1 MLIFA
6 VHPIHTEVVNS
17 LKNRDELLALF
28 FALLSF
34 SILIK
39 QSFNE
44 KKYLWFLFFCIFL
57 ICSVLSKKSS
67 IPIFFCAPL
76 LFVNNDKIQTLHY
89 FTFSIILN
97 FLVAIFGSDFNT
109 VLSVKLFLIGG
120 VFSISFFVIKNQT
133 IWLKIISES
142 FLIKNSYSLLLI
154 ISFLLLFIFS
164 IFYKSHEVL
173 IVAYIVLAIF
183 VFLEKSKKE
192 LISFFVVFSLFISGI
207 VFKTNDLSDTSSML
221 SVFLL
226 FEYFNKSKGQRTDY
240 FYLVWLIPLF
250 FNANG
255 FVGVFQ
261 FVGFIIQY
269 FLLALVIKYQNLK
282 FVLLLAV
289 GMFFLLFQE
298 IELDYLLFLI
308 LLFFNES
315 KFLEKINTSYFHL
328 IFLVVISFLSL
339 NQKENGEVNQVFRIK
354 TKSISKIE
362 SKYSEGREL
371 NFVENPL
378 VNINDYQKKLIVG
391 FETTGQY
398 IKLLTLPY
406 PLKFYY
412 GYDVVDTDSKITV
425 FSIAGFIFFCAFIF
439 LIFFFAKKRNNR
451 IMFFIFSSILSLA
464 FFSNWFVLVAG
475 IIGERL
481 VFEASFS
488 IIFVFVYLYY
498 KLDFFSD
505 LFKKITF
512 LIVIIL
518 FSILTFVRNQE
529 WKNPLTLM
537 GNDIKHLQN
546 SAQANNLY
554 ALNLMNNSKDIK
566 SRKLAIEH
574 FKKAIQIYP
583 NFFNVHYDLGYNY
596 LAIGDTLNSIKHFN
610 KVIELDGS
618 FQDSYL
624 NLVQIY
630 NSKRDWI
637 NYLIIAK
644 KLFKIHDHPDSYIIL
659 AKGYLENKDINQSK
673 KILKIGISK
682 FPLNNA
688 LSMCLNDLGTKSLTI
703 TK

>member
-1 MLIFA
+1 
-6 VHPIHTEVVNS
+6 
-17 LKNRDELLALF
+17 
-28 FALLSF
+28 
-34 SILIK
+34 
-39 QSFNE
+39 
-44 KKYLWFLFFCIFL
+44 
-57 ICSVLSKKSS
+57 
-67 IPIFFCAPL
+67 
-76 LFVNNDKIQTLHY
+76 
-89 FTFSIILN
+89 
-97 FLVAIFGSDFNT
+97 
-109 VLSVKLFLIGG
+109 
-120 VFSISFFVIKNQT
+120 
-133 IWLKIISES
+133 
-142 FLIKNSYSLLLI
+142 
-154 ISFLLLFIFS
+154 LFIFS

-339 NQKENGEVNQVFRIK
+339 NQKENGEVNQVFRTK

-412 GYDVVDTDSKITV
+412 GYNVVNTDSKLSVASIVGFTFFCV
-425 FSIAGFIFFCAFIF
+425 FSFLVLYFSKMKNYNMLFFVFST
-439 LIFFFAKKRNNR
+439 LLSFA
-451 IMFFIFSSILSLA
+451 M
-464 FFSNWFVLVAG
+464 FSNWFVLVAG

-481 VFEASFS
+481 VFEASLA
-488 IIFVFVYLYY
+488 FVFILVYLIY

-505 LFKKITF
+505 LFKKIIF
-512 LIVIIL
+512 PVVIIF
-518 FSILTFVRNQE
+518 FSILTIVRNQE

-537 GNDIKHLQN
+537 GNDIKNLQY

-554 ALNLMNNSKDIK
+554 ALNLMKICSEETSFSADQTL
-566 SRKLAIEH
+566 SMQKLA
-574 FKKAIQIYP
+574 KKHLKRAVKIYP
-583 NFFNVHYDLGYNY
+583 KFSNAWYDLSRVSLILNDTNN
-596 LAIGDTLNSIKHFN
+596 AIHALNQNILLN
-610 KVIELDGS
+610 KK
-618 FQDSYL
+618 F
-624 NLVQIY
+624 
-630 NSKRDWI
+630 
-637 NYLIIAK
+637 
-644 KLFKIHDHPDSYIIL
+644 PDSYVDLLSIYEYKNDRLNHLKYSRLYFKNINDSEAIIMM
-659 AKGYLENKDINQSK
+659 AKSFVANQKIDSAKIVLMNGLKRFKSNPRLISNINE
-673 KILKIGISK
+673 
-682 FPLNNA
+682 LNVLIHKN
-688 LSMCLNDLGTKSLTI
+688 LTN
-703 TK
+703 